1 MLKED
6 YTRPS
11 TTKRH
16 SISTY
21 YFHCMKVSLVY
32 VTLYFDSY
40 IVNLRSEKKLK
51 YPKVNVF
58 WKLLYEC
65 FFNLLSSIFIPGI
78 VKRILSKL
86 IYGVIVAELITHKY
100 CIILWTLWHFDNCQ
114 LRSKCVC
121 VCVYYVH
128 ERYVRARA
136 CVYMCEKELQPII
149 GLYFWRE
156 LILFIVACYDVYSMW
171 CIRCIHSSGPI
182 L

>member
-121 VCVYYVH
+121 VCVYTTCM
-128 ERYVRARA
+128 RATFVRARVCT
-136 CVYMCEKELQPII
+136 CVRKSFNP
-149 GLYFWRE
+149 
-156 LILFIVACYDVYSMW
+156 
-171 CIRCIHSSGPI
+171 
-182 L
+182 